1 MGEKM
6 STQNISLLRETT
18 PHGNALFP
26 FMLYDMASNPAFEER
41 IGCHWHEEI
50 EFLVITRGEGC
61 VQLNGRSYPVKQN
74 DICLIL
80 SNQLHLLTCPEQNP
94 LDFFAIVFHP
104 DFLRSL
110 SRDTIQKK
118 YIEPLLSGATDS
130 CILHADTAGT
140 AQEQNLAQADTAW
153 AQNFVQ
159 ADSAWTQNL
168 VPADSAQAQNLV
180 PTGTTQ
186 AQNLALADSAWEQS
200 LLQCLIQIRQAFHT
214 KAYAY
219 ELFIRI
225 RLLEAFHLLA
235 THILPAKSQ
244 TTDNSSHPIVLA
256 KSMMEYLRAN
266 YDSEITL
273 EQLEKAFCLSGGHIC
288 RVFKAMTHMTP
299 FAYLNY
305 CRIQQSM
312 ELLEHSDDEISLIAT
327 KCGFNNI
334 SYYNRTFQK
343 YMHMTPSAY
352 RKMPAAQSNNISST
366 VTNTYPSFSSSST
379 T

>member
-1 MGEKM
+1 M

-26 FMLYDMASNPAFEER
+26 FMLYDMVSNPAFEER

-74 DICLIL
+74 DICLIP
-80 SNQLHLLTCPEQNP
+80 SNQLHLLTCPEQKP

-130 CILHADTAGT
+130 YILHADTAGT
-140 AQEQNLAQADTAW
+140 AW
-153 AQNFVQ
+153 A
-159 ADSAWTQNL
+159 QNL
-168 VPADSAQAQNLV
+168 VPAGTAQAQNL
-180 PTGTTQ
+180 
-186 AQNLALADSAWEQS
+186 AQADSAWEQS
-200 LLQCLIQIRQAFHT
+200 LLQCLSQIRQAFHT

-235 THILPAKSQ
+235 THILPVKSQ
-244 TTDNSSHPIVLA
+244 TADSSSHPIVLA

-273 EQLEKAFCLSGGHIC
+273 AQLEKAFCLSGGHIC

-366 VTNTYPSFSSSST
+366 VTNTYPSFSNSST

>member
-1 MGEKM
+1 M

-74 DICLIL
+74 DICLIP

-140 AQEQNLAQADTAW
+140 A
-153 AQNFVQ
+153 
-159 ADSAWTQNL
+159 
-168 VPADSAQAQNLV
+168 
-180 PTGTTQ
+180 
-186 AQNLALADSAWEQS
+186 WEQS
-200 LLQCLIQIRQAFHT
+200 LLQCLSQIRQAFHT

-235 THILPAKSQ
+235 THILPVKSQ
-244 TTDNSSHPIVLA
+244 TADSSSHPIVLA

-273 EQLEKAFCLSGGHIC
+273 AQLEKAFCLSGGHIC

-366 VTNTYPSFSSSST
+366 VTNTYPSFSNSST